1 MPNDNTP
8 STGDTNRQGESATD
22 NPTTPAAATPAP
34 APAPAQAGGEA
45 ALGDVGKRALDAER
59 AARKAAEK
67 QLKELQ
73 AAQAAAQ
80 DAERSQADKAAAA
93 LAALEAKVRAL
104 EVERDRAAA
113 AAKTGVPAE
122 LLAGP
127 GDDAEAYASALKE
140 WAASQAPTPA
150 PAPAGGSKSPLFVL
164 RHMGNPDGDAGAS
177 LDDQIKAAEAAGDK
191 TLLASLKA
199 MKLGG

>member
-1 MPNDNTP
+1 MPNPNTTP
-8 STGDTNRQGESATD
+8 SADGDAQRGESATD
-22 NPTTPAAATPAP
+22 NPTQDQAAPTPDT
-34 APAPAQAGGEA
+34 GGEA
-45 ALGDVGKRALDAER
+45 ALGDAGKRALDAER

-80 DAERSQADKAAAA
+80 DAERSQADKDAAA

-104 EVERDRAAA
+104 EVERDRAEVAA
-113 AAKTGVPAE
+113 RTGVPSE

-127 GDDAEAYASALKE
+127 GDDAQAYAEALKA
-140 WAASQAPTPA
+140 WATSQAPAPA
-150 PAPAGGSKSPLFVL
+150 SAPAGGSKSPLFV

-177 LDDQIKAAEAAGDK
+177 LDDQIAAAEKAGDK
-191 TLLASLKA
+191 TLVSSLKA